1 MSGGSLFLAAARRE
15 LVWLSS
21 GVWSCQAPL
30 AGVVQDGSALLEEA
44 LACPVDRSGSGTG
57 RVVWMG
63 RVIIGTD
70 LHKRSAAI
78 GVRDERE
85 ILLATGRFPM
95 DKTGFAD
102 SVTPLV

>member
-1 MSGGSLFLAAARRE
+1 M
-15 LVWLSS
+15 VW
-21 GVWSCQAPL
+21 
-30 AGVVQDGSALLEEA
+30 
-44 LACPVDRSGSGTG
+44 RG
-57 RVVWMG
+57 RA
-63 RVIIGTD
+63 IIGTD